1 VVICVPSVALCVKR
15 VTLILLG
22 IIAVVLLATWALLNP
37 SHDRNW
43 SPEQNVL
50 ANARLNGDTAHLSG
64 VRNFEW
70 KGDTTFAPRW
80 EERDYD
86 LSQVATAW
94 YILAPFSSNWRGP
107 AHSFVSFGFDD
118 GRYLA
123 LSVEARRE
131 QGEIYGVVTGM
142 LRRFELIYVVGDEAD
157 LIGRRA
163 STGRDQLF
171 LYPIKADRAAIRQM
185 LTGMLQRVS
194 ALYERP
200 EFYNTLTNNCTLNL
214 VRHVNDVVPDLIPS
228 ASWRI
233 ALPGYSDVVAHNLGL
248 IDSTLPIAQARQQFL
263 ITEKARAALGKPDYS
278 RLIRE

>member
-1 VVICVPSVALCVKR
+1 MKR
-15 VTLILLG
+15 VTLLLVG
-22 IIAVVLLATWALLNP
+22 LVLVVLVATWAFLNP
-37 SHDRNW
+37 SHHRTW

-50 ANARLNGDTAHLSG
+50 AHVRFNGDRAHLSG

-70 KGDTTFAPRW
+70 TGDSTFAPRW

-86 LSQVATAW
+86 LSQVTTAW
-94 YILAPFSSNWRGP
+94 YILAPFSANWRGP

-131 QGEIYGVVTGM
+131 QGETYGIVTGM

-163 STGRDQLF
+163 ATGRDQVF
-171 LYPIKADRAAIRQM
+171 LYPVKAERTAIRQM
-185 LTGMLQRVS
+185 LTGMLERVNT
-194 ALYERP
+194 LYEQP

-214 VRHVNDVVPDLIPS
+214 VRHVNQVVPDLIPS

-248 IDSTLPIAQARQQFL
+248 IDSTLPIEMARKRFL
-263 ITEKARAALGKPDYS
+263 ITDKARAALGKADFS

>member
-1 VVICVPSVALCVKR
+1 MKRVAL
-15 VTLILLG
+15 IILG
-22 IIAVVLLATWALLNP
+22 IILAGLVGVWGFTTP
-37 SHDRNW
+37 SHDRDW
-43 SPEQNVL
+43 SPEQTTL
-50 ANARLNGDTAHLSG
+50 TRARFDGDRVHLSG

-80 EERDYD
+80 EERDYRLD
-86 LSQVATAW
+86 QVATAW
-94 YILAPFSSNWRGP
+94 YILAPFSANWRGP

-131 QGEIYGVVTGM
+131 KGETYGIVTGM

-163 STGRDQLF
+163 ATGTDQIY
-171 LYPIKADRAAIRQM
+171 LYPIKADRAAIRGM
-185 LTGMLQRVS
+185 LTGMLQRVNRLHE
-194 ALYERP
+194 AP
-200 EFYNTLTNNCTLNL
+200 EFYNTLTNNCTINL
-214 VRHVNDVVPDLIPS
+214 VRAVNQVAPDLIPS

-233 ALPGYSDVVAHNLGL
+233 ALPGYSDVVAFRLGL
-248 IDSTLPIAQARQQFL
+248 IDSTLPIDQARKKFL
-263 ITEKARAALGKPDYS
+263 VTDKARAALGKADFS

>member
-1 VVICVPSVALCVKR
+1 MCVK

-22 IIAVVLLATWALLNP
+22 VILAVLVGVWALLTP

-43 SPEQNVL
+43 SSEQNRL
-50 ANARLNGDTAHLSG
+50 TQARFDGDTVHLSG

-80 EERDYD
+80 EERDYRLD
-86 LSQVATAW
+86 QAATAW

-131 QGEIYGVVTGM
+131 QGENYGIVTGM

-163 STGRDQLF
+163 ATGTDEVY
-171 LYPIKADRAAIRQM
+171 LYPIKADRAAVRAM
-185 LTGMLQRVS
+185 LTGMLQRVN
-194 ALYERP
+194 ALHEHP

-214 VRHVNDVVPDLIPS
+214 VRHVNQVAPDLIPS

-233 ALPGYSDVVAHNLGL
+233 ALPGYSDVVAFRLGL
-248 IDSTLPIAQARQQFL
+248 IDSTLPIDQARKQFL
-263 ITEKARAALGKPDYS
+263 ITEKARAALGRADFS
-278 RLIRE
+278 ALIRQ